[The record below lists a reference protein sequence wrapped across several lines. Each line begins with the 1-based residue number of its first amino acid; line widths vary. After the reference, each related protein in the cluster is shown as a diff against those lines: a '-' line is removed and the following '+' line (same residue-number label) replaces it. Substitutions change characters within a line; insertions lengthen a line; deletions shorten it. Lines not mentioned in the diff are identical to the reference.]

1 MAKFLLSHFVDI
13 FHADAALMSSGN
25 IRGDRDYTYCGS
37 ILSLRALFPFSASKP
52 IVITIPGYIIEE
64 MITYSRR
71 SAFLDPPRDNGK
83 NSFLPS
89 KVCNRRVSSFQL
101 TSYKLTHI

>member
-1 MAKFLLSHFVDI
+1 MAKFLLSHFVEI

-25 IRGDRDYTYCGS
+25 IRGDRDYTDCGS
-37 ILSLRALFPFSASKP
+37 ILALHALFPFSASKP
-52 IVITIPGYIIEE
+52 ITINIPGYIIEE

-83 NSFLPS
+83 TSFPS
-89 KVCNRRVSSFQL
+89 YDICINVTCFLIYS
-101 TSYKLTHI
+101 